1 MTNPKQMLPLHIFV
15 LLSDHLENASAIT
28 SNLLYSVLI
37 ICGFSA
43 KRKNGG
49 RDGYCAAWQA
59 KDGNI
64 QNDAPAFVFI
74 GHYRFYTLINNSNTG
89 YHNIN
94 SAISRGIHTRY
105 DFFCR
110 RGSFMAKKAA

>member
-1 MTNPKQMLPLHIFV
+1 MTNPKQMMPLHIFV
-15 LLSDHLENASAIT
+15 LLSDHLENASAVT

-64 QNDAPAFVFI
+64 QNDAPARLCIYPTSRDFWITLYTVS
-74 GHYRFYTLINNSNTG
+74 RF
-89 YHNIN
+89 
-94 SAISRGIHTRY
+94 R
-105 DFFCR
+105 
-110 RGSFMAKKAA
+110 